1 MSANNDAY
9 HLDGFTT
16 LDVVEADSTSS
27 TPVAGIQDVTIIPSV
42 SLERLYTGD
51 SIKIESQLQH
61 EFQVQVEIGYSLWDV
76 TLAQEWLGGGQ
87 SSTAKSMTDET
98 EPQRFEVSFTLPSA
112 QDQRILGGDTDGN
125 SEDEPVKVTGI
136 TFEEMPLFDASRGE
150 YAQWDLSGVGED
162 ISQVGVEDT
171 TV

>member
-9 HLDGFTT
+9 HLDGFIT
-16 LDVVEADSTSS
+16 LDVIEADSTSS

-61 EFQVQVEIGYSLWDV
+61 EFQVQVEIGYSLWDP

-98 EPQRFEVSFTLPSA
+98 EPKRF
-112 QDQRILGGDTDGN
+112 D
-125 SEDEPVKVTGI
+125 
-136 TFEEMPLFDASRGE
+136 
-150 YAQWDLSGVGED
+150 
-162 ISQVGVEDT
+162 
-171 TV
+171 